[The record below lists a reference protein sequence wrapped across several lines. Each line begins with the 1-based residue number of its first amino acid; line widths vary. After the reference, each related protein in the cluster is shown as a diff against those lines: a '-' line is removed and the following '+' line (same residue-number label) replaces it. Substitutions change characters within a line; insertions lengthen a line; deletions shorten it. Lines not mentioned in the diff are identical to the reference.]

1 MSQGVRMKFRAGLNR
16 VLLAACLLG
25 ATGCA
30 TTGTKGPVLKI
41 DTSDDQQATREIS
54 NFLKEN
60 GYTLGQS
67 SDEWFTMSVSE
78 TTYIFQPKCLE
89 QGLDRLVVRIYWGVK
104 DEYKGTEDVKN
115 LVARLNADMNIGQF
129 SLDEDNDLVYISSLT
144 YTDRLELE
152 EVQQYL
158 DWSQTSLLGL
168 VISAPELLE
177 YLE

>member
-1 MSQGVRMKFRAGLNR
+1 MTYRA
-16 VLLAACLLG
+16 VLKNLLMTACLLG

-30 TTGTKGPVLKI
+30 TTGSKGPVLRI

-54 NFLKEN
+54 GFLKDN
-60 GYTLGQS
+60 GYALGQT
-67 SDEWFTMSVSE
+67 SDEWFTMSVSD

-104 DEYKGTEDVKN
+104 DDYKGTDDIKN

-129 SLDEDNDLVYISSLT
+129 SLDEDGDLVYISSLT